1 MGRAKLHTEAP
12 APDNGAKILQFK
24 IWLKGISPMI
34 WRRVQTPASTT
45 LRELHGIFQVAM
57 GWEGV
62 HLFLFNLRTANFGS
76 WQLGGRWEHDKMWGG
91 TGDLYGNTVA
101 GIWRTPHFVMLP
113 RAKAGGIELAI
124 IDTAPHSNA
133 EAATAASL
141 ADFVLIPCRP
151 ARFDLDAIASTV
163 EIARAAN
170 APCGVVI
177 NAARAALTSKGVNVI
192 ETVLHQ
198 RAAYSHAVIDG
209 RSVHEYE
216 PNGAAAEEIDNLY
229 NHITRL
235 YGDKKR
241 KGSGV

>member
-1 MGRAKLHTEAP
+1 M
-12 APDNGAKILQFK
+12 KILAVLAQ
-24 IWLKGISPMI
+24 KG
-34 WRRVQTPASTT
+34 
-45 LRELHGIFQVAM
+45 
-57 GWEGV
+57 
-62 HLFLFNLRTANFGS
+62 GS
-76 WQLGGRWEHDKMWGG
+76 GK
-91 TGDLYGNTVA
+91 TTVA
-101 GIWRTPHFVMLP
+101 VHMAVCAAQRGLKTAIIDIDPQGSAFQWNASRPEGMKLDAVAANAAQLAGLLQ
-113 RAKAGGIELAI
+113 RAKAGGIDLAI

-133 EAATAASL
+133 DAATAASL

-170 APCGVVI
+170 ALCGVVI
-177 NAARAALTSKGVNVI
+177 NAAPRGRLAEEARAALTSKGVNVI

-216 PNGAAAEEIDNLY
+216 PKGAAAEEIDDLY

-235 YGDKKR
+235 YGNKSR
-241 KGSGV
+241 KGAAA